1 MTVFLTYILLGVSL
15 AAPVGPVNAAQL
27 NRGIK
32 KGFFHAWVFGIGA
45 LSADILYMLLVF
57 LGVSQLIENSF
68 VQVFLWLFGFFV
80 LMYTGVEG
88 LKGAGEIH
96 IDNRK
101 DAGDSL
107 FGSFSSG
114 FIMSISNP
122 LTVMFW
128 LGIFGSVLAKTA
140 SASSVQDLIGYSAAI
155 ILGIL
160 LWDFA
165 MALASSFARRFLHS
179 KLLILI
185 SILSSVSMI
194 GFGVYF
200 GWHAMIVLFF

>member
-1 MTVFLTYILLGVSL
+1 
-15 AAPVGPVNAAQL
+15 
-27 NRGIK
+27 
-32 KGFFHAWVFGIGA
+32 
-45 LSADILYMLLVF
+45 
-57 LGVSQLIENSF
+57 
-68 VQVFLWLFGFFV
+68 
-80 LMYTGVEG
+80 MYTGVEG
-88 LKGAGEIH
+88 LKGAGELH

-107 FGSFSSG
+107 FSSFSSG

-194 GFGVYF
+194 GFGIYF

>member
-32 KGFFHAWVFGIGA
+32 KGFFHAWVFGLGA

-107 FGSFSSG
+107 VGSFSSG

-194 GFGVYF
+194 GFGFYF
-200 GWHAMIVLFF
+200 GWHALIVLFF